1 MTLCIFIAIAL
12 GLLTDA
18 ATSRPA
24 LTSVAIARDSRR
36 SQRARQTTVRFARD
50 GRGRR
55 PWFAPVSVRRVL
67 APLTGAASPRAP
79 APPR

>member
-1 MTLCIFIAIAL
+1 MTLCFFIAIAL

-18 ATSRPA
+18 AVSRPA
-24 LTSVAIARDSRR
+24 LASVAVARDSRR
-36 SQRARQTTVRFARD
+36 SQRARQAAVRFARA
-50 GRGRR
+50 GRVRR

-79 APPR
+79 TRGC

>member
-18 ATSRPA
+18 AAARPA
-24 LTSVAIARDSRR
+24 LASVAVVRDSRR
-36 SQRARQTTVRFARD
+36 SQRARQTGVRSARD
-50 GRGRR
+50 GRPRR
-55 PWFAPVSVRRVL
+55 SFFDAVSVRRVL

-79 APPR
+79 TSGR

>member
-1 MTLCIFIAIAL
+1 MTLCFFIAIAL

-18 ATSRPA
+18 AASRPA

-50 GRGRR
+50 GRARR
-55 PWFAPVSVRRVL
+55 PWFVPVSVRRVL

-79 APPR
+79 AQLR